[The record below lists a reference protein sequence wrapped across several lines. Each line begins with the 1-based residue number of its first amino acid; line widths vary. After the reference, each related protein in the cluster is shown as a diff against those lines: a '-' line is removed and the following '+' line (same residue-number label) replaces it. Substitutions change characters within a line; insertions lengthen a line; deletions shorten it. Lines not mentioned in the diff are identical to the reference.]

1 MPPETD
7 PSEIENVPVLTD
19 PQNWASRSHQ
29 ELYAAVHNNN
39 DPGQAGQISSDWS
52 KYGTELTEASR
63 VINSVITSSES
74 KWTGGSADA
83 ARAAMKK
90 LGDWVDETAR
100 TAVEVGNKVADQ
112 GRVMEN
118 ARAQMPQPVQF
129 DWTKAAAALSQ
140 PGTPAFVL
148 ASADI
153 AVANAASRAAHD
165 QAVTVMTDMENNSR
179 QIDSS
184 TPAFKPPFNP
194 NTGQVEEPV
203 MAMPQSG
210 AATFTGGADG
220 LMRAQSAVDA
230 PTANG
235 AQTGAGGGGGAGG
248 GATANQPA
256 AAAYN
261 PSAPG
266 YNPAAGP
273 GGGAGGGA
281 GGAASYTPQM
291 TGNTSTNTAAAY
303 TPTAPNYNP
312 AANTGSTYAASS
324 GGGSSTYTPQMGPGY
339 TPQMGPGKTG
349 TSGNNQNIPKVPVV
363 GRDVANPNYNPQNP
377 GYTPQGIKGGAAPYS
392 PTAPGYTGP
401 GGAGGGAGGAGGGG
415 GGAGGGAGGMKG
427 PMPYTP
433 QMGAGGGG
441 GGFGGGAGGTA
452 GAGGGSMQSGG
463 ASGVQAQGRGGMPMG
478 MGPGG
483 ASAAGGMGAGGA
495 PMGGAPGAGGRGEE
509 DKEHRSA
516 SYIMGGDLFEVPG
529 ENLPPSVIG
538 AAKAK
543 KQKGTESS

>member
-7 PSEIENVPVLTD
+7 PSEVENVPVLTD

-39 DPGQAGQISSDWS
+39 DPGQAGQISSDWG
-52 KYGTELTEASR
+52 KYGNELTEASR

-74 KWTGGSADA
+74 KWTGAAAEA

-90 LGDWVDETAR
+90 LGTWVDETAR
-100 TAVEVGNKVADQ
+100 TAVEVGHKVADQ
-112 GRVMEN
+112 GRVMET

-129 DWTKAAAALSQ
+129 DWNKAAAALSQ

-153 AVANAASRAAHD
+153 QAANAASRAAHD
-165 QAVTVMTDMENNSR
+165 QAVGVMTNMENNSR

-184 TPAFKPPFNP
+184 TPVFKPPFNP
-194 NTGQVEEPV
+194 NTGKVEEPV
-203 MAMPQSG
+203 MAVPRSG
-210 AATFTGGADG
+210 AAALSNGVDG
-220 LMRAQSAVDA
+220 LMSTQTASAGTATAAPLGQQSGSGTSGV
-230 PTANG
+230 TN
-235 AQTGAGGGGGAGG
+235 GGAGG
-248 GATANQPA
+248 GSGVNQPA
-256 AAAYN
+256 AAAYS

-266 YNPAAGP
+266 YTGP
-273 GGGAGGGA
+273 GGAGGGA
-281 GGAASYTPQM
+281 GGGSSYTPQM
-291 TGNTSTNTAAAY
+291 GNTNTNTAAAY
-303 TPTAPNYNP
+303 TPTAPGYNP
-312 AANTGSTYAASS
+312 GSTHTSGSGGS
-324 GGGSSTYTPQMGPGY
+324 GGGSSYTPQMGPGY
-339 TPQMGPGKTG
+339 TPQMGPGGKTNTG
-349 TSGNNQNIPKVPVV
+349 GNQNIPKPPVV
-363 GRDVANPNYNPQNP
+363 GRDIANPNYTPQN
-377 GYTPQGIKGGAAPYS
+377 IKGGPAPYT
-392 PTAPGYTGP
+392 PTAPGYNGP
-401 GGAGGGAGGAGGGG
+401 GGAGGGAGGGGGG
-415 GGAGGGAGGMKG
+415 GGAGGGAGAKG

-441 GGFGGGAGGTA
+441 GGAFGGGAGGTA
-452 GAGGGSMQSGG
+452 GAGGAGGG
-463 ASGVQAQGRGGMPMG
+463 AMQPGGGAGVQGQAGRGGMPMG

-483 ASAAGGMGAGGA
+483 AAAAGAGMGAGA

-538 AAKAK
+538 AAKVK
-543 KQKGTESS
+543 KQKGAESS